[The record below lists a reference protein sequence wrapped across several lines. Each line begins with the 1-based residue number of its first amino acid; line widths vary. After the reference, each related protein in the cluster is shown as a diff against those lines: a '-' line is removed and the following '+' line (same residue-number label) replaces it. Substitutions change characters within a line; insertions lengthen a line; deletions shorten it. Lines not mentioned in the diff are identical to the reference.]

1 MDHDHDTLRVSLPSS
16 SWADALGDVAGVEVG
31 VWDGASPLPD
41 PAPHVVVPPYV
52 VAPDLS
58 ALSGAEGVRVVQLM
72 TNGFDGVLQ
81 QLPPHVTVCNAAGV
95 HDASTAELAVGLALA
110 SLRGLDDA
118 ARAMPHGDWNARRR
132 TSLADRRVLVVGW
145 GGVGRAVAR
154 RLEGFEVAVTA
165 VGSRARHQDGVD
177 VHGPDELPA
186 LLPDHDVVVLACPLD
201 ESTRGLVDT
210 AFLAALPDGALVV
223 NVARGPVVD
232 TDALLAELRSGR
244 LTAALDVTD
253 PEPLPAEHPL
263 WTAPGCLVSPHVGGN
278 TSAFR
283 PRFVRLLRAQLEL
296 LVAGSGPENVVRA
309 GV

>member
-1 MDHDHDTLRVSLPSS
+1 MDHTAHAVRVSLPSDA
-16 SWADALGDVAGVEVG
+16 WAQALGEVDGVRVE
-31 VWDGASPLPD
+31 VWDGTSPLPS

-58 ALSGAEGVRVVQLM
+58 ALSQAPGVRVVQLM
-72 TNGFDGVLQ
+72 TNGFDGVLE
-81 QLPPHVTVCNAAGV
+81 QLPAHVTVCNAAGV

-132 TSLADRRVLVVGW
+132 TSLADRAVLVVGW

-154 RLEGFEVAVTA
+154 RLAGFEVSVTA
-165 VGSRARHQDGVD
+165 VGSRARTQDGVQ
-177 VHGPDELPA
+177 VHAPEELPA
-186 LLPDHDVVVLACPLD
+186 LLPAHDVVVLACPLD
-201 ESTRGLVDT
+201 ETTRGLVD
-210 AFLAALPDGALVV
+210 AGFLAALPDGALVV

-232 TDALLAELRSGR
+232 TDALLAELRTGR
-244 LTAALDVTD
+244 LHAALDVTD
-253 PEPLPAEHPL
+253 PEPLPADHPL

-283 PRFVRLLRAQLEL
+283 PRFVRLLRAQLER
-296 LVAGSGPENVVRA
+296 LVAGGDPENVVRA